1 MENNKYVKKDTCST
15 QPLGQKQLL
24 SVVVPVFNE
33 SEVINKFYERMK
45 EVMKSLDSLACEFIF
60 VDDGSKDDSY
70 NKLINLAIMD
80 PSIKII
86 KFSRNFGHQ
95 VAITAGIDNAKG
107 DAVVIIDGDLQDPP
121 EVIKQFVEKWREG
134 YDVVY
139 GIRERRD
146 GESKIKLFTA
156 AMFYR
161 IMKRLTNVDIPV
173 DVGDFRLMSKRM
185 VQEFKQLRERDR
197 YVRGLVSW
205 VGLRQTGVYYHRDRR
220 YAGETKYPLKKMFR
234 FAVDGI
240 TSFSYV
246 PLKFAMWFGYFT
258 AFISF
263 LYVCYVLIQK
273 ILGNNV
279 PGFTSIIMG
288 IVFLGSVQLICLG
301 IMGEYVGR
309 IFNEIKQR
317 PLYVIEEMHDSETI
331 LNKRNRQ
338 STYPVELPNIQSP
351 VERP

>member
-1 MENNKYVKKDTCST
+1 MENEKYVKKDTCST

-33 SEVINKFYERMK
+33 SEVIDKFYERMK

-70 NKLINLAIMD
+70 HKLMNLASVD
-80 PSIKII
+80 PSVRII

-139 GIRERRD
+139 GIREKRD

-205 VGLRQTGVYYHRDRR
+205 VGFRQTGVYYHRDKRH
-220 YAGETKYPLKKMFR
+220 AGETKYPFKKMFK
-234 FAVDGI
+234 FAIDGI
-240 TSFSYV
+240 TSFSYI
-246 PLKFAMWFGYFT
+246 PLKFATWFGYSV
-258 AFISF
+258 AFMSF
-263 LYVCYVLIQK
+263 LYACFVVIGK
-273 ILGNNV
+273 FLGINV
-279 PGFTSIIMG
+279 PGFTSIIMAV
-288 IVFLGSVQLICLG
+288 VFLGGVQLICLG
-301 IMGEYVGR
+301 IVGEYIGR

-317 PLYVIEEMHDSETI
+317 PLYVIEEIYTSEA
-331 LNKRNRQ
+331 LQEKNRPA
-338 STYPVELPNIQSP
+338 TPYPVALPNMESII
-351 VERP
+351 